1 MSGKEHRQSALST
14 LLIMSC
20 TLSSRI
26 LGFVRTAAIG
36 ALFGAGGQADVI
48 HLIFNIPNNLRKLLA
63 EGALSTAFIPELSRE
78 IARNP
83 DGSQAP
89 KLVQSI
95 LGLQTIII
103 VPLLMYSLAFP
114 GTVLA
119 IFERF
124 KEPEKTA
131 LSVVLFRWMIPYL
144 LLVSVSALMMA
155 VHNTLGRFF
164 IPAITPIAFSI
175 CVITTLLL
183 GQARW
188 GALSI
193 GIGVL
198 LGGIAQIVLQYP
210 TYVRLGYRLIPSFT
224 FTNPAFLRV
233 MRKWVPMLIT
243 SSLFVLNNQVAML
256 IASFLPDKSASSL
269 ANAIIF
275 YQLPFGIFSASITT
289 VLYPKMSKQSA
300 AENRKEMLG
309 SLEFGYRNLWAFLL
323 PSAVALILLGEPII
337 AVAFQRRAFVLSD
350 TIMTSR
356 VLAAY
361 AVGMPFVGLFNITQ
375 RAFYAMGEVK
385 KPFYLALGIVSID
398 IVFSLL
404 FVFFA
409 DGGSVSLAWANSI
422 AFIIGAIVQF
432 LAIRKYAGFVM
443 NGETVRTF
451 LKVTLASAAMAVLMI
466 SSRVVLGTSWWSM
479 GSSWSAL
486 GILLTISM
494 VSAGLIFALY
504 WWLRVEAVSIILK
517 KGNRHENVAKQ

>member
-1 MSGKEHRQSALST
+1 MSGRSHRQSALSAV
-14 LLIMSC
+14 LVMVC
-20 TLSSRI
+20 TFISRL

-83 DGSQAP
+83 EDSQAS
-89 KLVQSI
+89 KLVRSI
-95 LGLQTIII
+95 LGLQMIII
-103 VPLLMYSLAFP
+103 VPLLIYSLAFP
-114 GTVLA
+114 DTVLS

-124 KEPEKTA
+124 KDPEKTA
-131 LSVVLFRWMIPYL
+131 LSVVLFRWMMPYL
-144 LLVSVSALMMA
+144 FLVSVSALMMA
-155 VHNTLGRFF
+155 VHNTSGRFF

-175 CVITTLLL
+175 SVIISLFS
-183 GQARW
+183 GHAKW

-193 GIGVL
+193 GFGVL
-198 LGGIAQIVLQYP
+198 IGGIAQIVLQFP
-210 TYVRLGYRLIPSFT
+210 TYRGLGYRLIPSFN
-224 FTNPAFLRV
+224 FAPPAFLRV
-233 MRKWVPMLIT
+233 MRKWAPMLIT
-243 SSLFVLNNQVAML
+243 SSLFAVNNQVAML

-289 VLYPKMSKQSA
+289 VLYPKMSRQSVA
-300 AENRKEMLG
+300 GNRKEMLE
-309 SLEFGYRNLWAFLL
+309 SLGFGYRNLWAFLL
-323 PSAVALILLGEPII
+323 PSAVVLILLGEPII
-337 AVAFQRRAFVLSD
+337 AVAFQRRAFLLSD

-385 KPFYLALGIVSID
+385 KPFYFALGLISID
-398 IVFSLL
+398 IAFSLF

-422 AFIIGAIVQF
+422 AFIVGAIVQF
-432 LAIRKYAGFVM
+432 LAIRKYAGFHM
-443 NGETVRTF
+443 RGETVKTF
-451 LKVTLASAAMAVLMI
+451 LKITLASAAAAVLMAG
-466 SSRVVLGTSWWSM
+466 SRVVLGTSWWSR

-486 GILLTISM
+486 GILLTISL
-494 VSAGLIFALY
+494 VSAGLIFMLY
-504 WWLRVEAVSIILK
+504 WWWKVEAVSIILK
-517 KGNRHENVAKQ
+517 KGNRNEDEAMR